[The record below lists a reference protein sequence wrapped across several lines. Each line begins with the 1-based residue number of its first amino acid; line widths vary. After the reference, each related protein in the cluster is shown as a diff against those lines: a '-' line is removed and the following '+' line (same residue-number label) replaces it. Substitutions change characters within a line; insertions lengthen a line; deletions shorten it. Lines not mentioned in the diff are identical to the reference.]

1 MVEAE
6 RELRTSS
13 LVDGR
18 GESSTPRKSL
28 QTILMQ
34 QGKQLARSRDDLFIQ
49 SQLVTKVLLII
60 ATIAPRAG
68 AANDLG
74 RENALDVE
82 IKSPQS
88 PGLTNLPITRRSS
101 IPED

>member
-1 MVEAE
+1 
-6 RELRTSS
+6 
-13 LVDGR
+13 
-18 GESSTPRKSL
+18 
-28 QTILMQ
+28 MQ

-74 RENALDVE
+74 QENALDVE
-82 IKSPQS
+82 IKSPHK
-88 PGLTNLPITRRSS
+88 PWVYEPPIMRRSGV
-101 IPED
+101 PED